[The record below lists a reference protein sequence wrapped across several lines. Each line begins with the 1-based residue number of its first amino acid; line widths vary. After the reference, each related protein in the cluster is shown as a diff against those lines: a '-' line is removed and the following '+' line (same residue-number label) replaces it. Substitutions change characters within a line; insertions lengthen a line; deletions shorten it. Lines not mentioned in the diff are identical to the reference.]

1 MLTERHSNRVVTG
14 VKERGEREV
23 VFLFPGQGAQ
33 YVHMAEGIYR
43 SEPLFRQHV
52 DHCAELLAPY
62 LGHDL
67 RHTLFPA
74 NGASAEAEQAI
85 QQTATTQPALFV
97 VEYALARLWMSWG
110 IQPTAMIGHS
120 IGEYAAAC
128 LAGVFSLED
137 ALAVVAARG
146 RLIQQLPVGAML
158 AVALPEPDVLP
169 LLKPDLALAAVNTVH
184 ESVVSGPIEAIERF
198 RGRAR

>member
-1 MLTERHSNRVVTG
+1 
-14 VKERGEREV
+14 
-23 VFLFPGQGAQ
+23 
-33 YVHMAEGIYR
+33 MAEGIYR

-52 DHCAELLAPY
+52 DHCAEVTGPNN

-146 RLIQQLPVGAML
+146 RLIQQSSPVGAML

-184 ESVVSGPIEAIERF
+184 ESVVSGPIEAIERL
-198 RGRAR
+198 RPCSLNAA